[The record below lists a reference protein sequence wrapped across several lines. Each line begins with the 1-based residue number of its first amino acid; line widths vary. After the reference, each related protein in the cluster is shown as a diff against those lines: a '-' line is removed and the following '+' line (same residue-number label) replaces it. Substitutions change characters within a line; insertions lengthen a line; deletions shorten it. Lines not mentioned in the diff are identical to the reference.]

1 MKVVFYVKENSK
13 ISNFLYLCK
22 VYLKYGKS
30 WFIVVSLSTLFVPI
44 QAYIGVVLLRDTVN
58 AATAGESLNSIIIRV
73 AILTSVYL
81 LTTIL
86 DNIIEIYI
94 GEEVNVRIS
103 NGINKDI
110 YIKTLQTDF
119 KYFDNPEFYDN
130 YTWTLRSFYN
140 QTFSAVRV
148 VWRFITV
155 VLTLGTL
162 LSLIAMMNYV
172 VIFFSLISVL
182 LTMLI
187 NLKSNEVIYKKEEQS
202 LPHRRKLDY
211 VQRVFY
217 LKEFAQGIKST
228 KMKDVFLKK
237 YDEST
242 NELSNVVKK
251 YRTRVTILSFLSYAF
266 YSVVRSLVLIYLC
279 YAALT
284 NRINIGELAALYYA
298 SESLTGHLNGFLDLI
313 TQTKRLD
320 LYTEK
325 TRAFFELESTIETFD
340 PEEAIRVNSDAFSV
354 RLENVS
360 FKYRDDNGYVLRNIN
375 LDINPYQKI
384 AIVGKNGAGKSTLA
398 KLLLRLYDSTE
409 GTIYI
414 NGHQIKSINL
424 DDLRNNVGI
433 AFQENQVY
441 AMSVKENIAVYQ
453 PYMEEQV
460 IEDVANKLNLESIL
474 KKYNATLHA
483 QVTREFDEHGIELSG
498 GERQLIALARI
509 FAKPFGLIILDEPS
523 SSLDP
528 LMEYELNKII
538 MRKTKNS
545 TVIIVS
551 HRLSTVRDADLIYLL
566 SNGEIR
572 ESGTHDQLISLKGEY
587 YEMFTKQA
595 ENYISKEVV

>member
-1 MKVVFYVKENSK
+1 MKENSK
-13 ISNFLYLCK
+13 ISNFFYLFK

-58 AATAGESLNSIIIRV
+58 AATAGETLNSIIVRV

-81 LTTIL
+81 LTTVL

-162 LSLIAMMNYV
+162 LSLIAMMDYV

-182 LTMLI
+182 LTMRI

-228 KMKDVFLKK
+228 KMKEVFLKK

-251 YRTRVTILSFLSYAF
+251 YRTRVTILSFLSYGF

-279 YAALT
+279 YATLT
-284 NRINIGELAALYYA
+284 NRVNIGELAALYYA

-340 PEEAIRVNSDAFSV
+340 SEEAIRVNSDAFSV

-474 KKYNATLHA
+474 KKYNATLDA
-483 QVTREFDEHGIELSG
+483 QVTREFDKHGIELSG

-538 MRKTKNS
+538 MKKTKNS

-551 HRLSTVRDADLIYLL
+551 HRLSTVRDADFIYLL

-572 ESGTHDQLISLKGEY
+572 ESGTHDQLIGLKGEY
-587 YEMFTKQA
+587 YDMFTKQA